1 MSKPTRSR
9 TTLLF
14 LAPAVVHLFVF
25 SIAPILFAFWVSLF
39 DWRILKGSMP
49 FVGLAQYGAVIQD
62 QSFWNALANSGK
74 FVLLSLPAG
83 MTAALLIAL
92 LVVKELKGT
101 AIFRTLYYIPAV
113 SSVVAVSMLWIFVYL
128 PQNGLINATTA
139 LFGIKSV
146 DFLND
151 PWWALSALAFMSV
164 WTGLGPRMIIYVAGL
179 IGIPPSLYEAAELD
193 GASPL
198 TRFRHVT
205 WPMLAPTNLFVLVT
219 GTISAFQMFTPV
231 YMMTKGGP
239 LNTTDVAGYHIY
251 TEAWRK
257 FHVSTASAQ
266 SFVLLL
272 VIGLV
277 AMVQWRMTKAQL
289 EGYSAG

>member
-1 MSKPTRSR
+1 MNQRQTSNRKAWF
-9 TTLLF
+9 F
-14 LAPAVVHLFVF
+14 LAPAAVHLLVF

-39 DWRILKGSMP
+39 DWRILKGTMP
-49 FVGLAQYGAVIQD
+49 FVGLSQYRAVLQDAQ
-62 QSFWNALANSGK
+62 FWNALLNSAK
-74 FVLLSLPAG
+74 FALLSLPAG
-83 MTAALLIAL
+83 MLVALLIAL
-92 LVVKELKGT
+92 LVVKELKRT

-113 SSVVAVSMLWIFVYL
+113 SSVVAVSMLWIFVFL

-139 LFGIKSV
+139 LFGIKSI

-151 PWWALSALAFMSV
+151 PWWAMGALAFMSV

-179 IGIPPSLYEAAELD
+179 IGIPSSLYEAAELD
-193 GASPL
+193 GASPIS
-198 TRFRHVT
+198 RFRHIT

-266 SFVLLL
+266 SFVLLI

-277 AMVQWRMTKAQL
+277 AWIQWKMTKDQL
-289 EGYSAG
+289 EGYA